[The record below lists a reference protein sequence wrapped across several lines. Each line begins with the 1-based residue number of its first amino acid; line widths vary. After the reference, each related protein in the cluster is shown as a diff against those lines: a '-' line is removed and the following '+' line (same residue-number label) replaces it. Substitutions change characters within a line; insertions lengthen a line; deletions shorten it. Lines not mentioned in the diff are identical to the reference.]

1 MGGGLSGRAGLGEK
15 EALMRYLSDK
25 LDNMRSSDRAQ
36 LTMVCTWLTEMYLDK
51 LNGACAAERPDQ
63 YQLVSSLSPR

>member
-1 MGGGLSGRAGLGEK
+1 
-15 EALMRYLSDK
+15 MRYLSDK